1 MDILLL
7 LGIVFLTHFIGALTG
22 FGATVLALPMTISI
36 IGIQTAKPML
46 TILGFLQCLLVA
58 IKQFRNIDFSQVK
71 KVVSI
76 VIIGMI
82 FGILLY
88 NMLDQN
94 LLIFILSIFMIV
106 ISIKG
111 FLELFGFTFK
121 NISNPILNIILFIGG
136 IIHGAFVSGG
146 PLLMIYSSE
155 KMKAKETFRATM
167 SMIWVVLNGILIIEG
182 ILSNTYTTEIIGYT
196 LLTLPVLFLSVFVA
210 NKLSSKVNQKIFSF
224 IIYTTLLINAILNL
238 S

>member
-1 MDILLL
+1 MDILFL
-7 LGIVFLTHFIGALTG
+7 LGIVFFTHFIGALTG

-36 IGIQTAKPML
+36 IGIQSAKPML

-58 IKQFRNIDFSQVK
+58 IKQFKNIDFSQVK

-76 VIIGMI
+76 VIIGMV

-155 KMKAKETFRATM
+155 KMKVKETFRATM
-167 SMIWVVLNGILIIEG
+167 SMIWVILNGILIIES

-196 LLTLPVLFLSVFVA
+196 ILTLPVLFLSVFVA
-210 NKLSSKVNQKIFSF
+210 NKLSSKVNQRFFSF

-238 S
+238 I